1 MEKNNIKKFIK
12 MKKQIKL
19 FVLLILVAFIN
30 NVQSQVKTKPIN
42 ENDTWQKPPKEIMD
56 VLNAPLLPSVW
67 TSPTGKYMIM
77 ADPII
82 YPPLEELASDM
93 LKLAGIRV
101 NPRNN
106 GNHGEHG
113 STSPRIFN
121 ITNKVTTPLSIP
133 KNAELIDVKWTVDGQ
148 RFALSIDQKDHI
160 GLWIGDIKGNL
171 KEVKGLALN
180 KLLGTAVTWL
190 PDQKKLFLLRIPK
203 RGNPPVAPAIPKGPE
218 IKEGKGAIA
227 RSTYESRN
235 LLETAHDGELFT
247 YYATSE
253 PVVYDTEKGTY
264 QVLGA
269 SAPYTGVEFSPS
281 GNYILAERLVGPWSN
296 EVAFW
301 RFAQE
306 IEIWDKNGK
315 KVSTVASLPLA
326 DAVPVQGVPLGA
338 RSVGWRSTSPNTL
351 FWIEALD
358 GGNPV
363 AEATHRD
370 KLMSLEAPFTGKAKE
385 VFRAEHRIVG
395 GGSWGEKG
403 GMLMLTQWERKK
415 RWVYVWLLDVD
426 KGTSRIWF
434 DLNQNDSYNNPGNP
448 LFKQLAN
455 GQYVMRE
462 KNGSIYFSG
471 SGASDKG
478 NRPFLD
484 LKELGTGKSE
494 RLFRCD
500 TIKYEYF
507 VGFAEDENNI
517 ILRSESTVEVPNYY
531 LGTFGNKKEKAEAGE
546 AERELIRKPI
556 TNFTDP
562 SPELRKITKKIVKYQ
577 REDGVQLSFQLNL
590 PPNYVEGK
598 RVPTVLYAYPLEYS
612 GASEA
617 GQISGSDKRF
627 MRIYGPSHLFFL
639 LQGYAVLDQTAMPMI
654 GDPET
659 TYNTFVPQLV
669 ADAEAAVKKA
679 VEIGVADPERI
690 GVIGHSH
697 GALMV
702 ANLLAHTEL
711 FKAGI
716 ARSGSYNK
724 TNQPFGFQAERRS
737 LFEARDVYIQ
747 LSPTFFADKINEPI
761 LIIHGNDDSNPGTLT
776 YQSEVLYEAVRGS
789 GGTARLVL
797 LPHEDH
803 GYSAK
808 ENIEH
813 VLWEQLRWFDKHLKE
828 K

>member
-1 MEKNNIKKFIK
+1 

-30 NVQSQVKTKPIN
+30 SVQSQVNTKPIN

-113 STSPRIFN
+113 GTSLRIFN

-133 KNAELIDVKWTVDGQ
+133 KDAELIDVKWTVDGQ
-148 RFALSIDQKDHI
+148 RFALSIDHKDHI

-190 PDQKKLFLLRIPK
+190 PDQKKLLLLRIPK

-385 VFRAEHRIVG
+385 VFRAEHRIIG
-395 GGSWGEKG
+395 SGSWGEKE

-679 VEIGVADPERI
+679 VEMGVADPERI

>member
-1 MEKNNIKKFIK
+1 VEKNNIKKFIK

-30 NVQSQVKTKPIN
+30 SVQSQVNTKPIN

-113 STSPRIFN
+113 GTSLRIFN

-133 KNAELIDVKWTVDGQ
+133 KDAELIDVKWTVDGQ
-148 RFALSIDQKDHI
+148 RFALSIDHKDHI

-190 PDQKKLFLLRIPK
+190 PDQKKLLLLRIPK

-385 VFRAEHRIVG
+385 VFRAEHRIIG
-395 GGSWGEKG
+395 SGSWGEKE

-679 VEIGVADPERI
+679 VEMGVADPERI

>member
-1 MEKNNIKKFIK
+1 

-56 VLNAPLLPSVW
+56 VLNAPLLPAVW

-113 STSPRIFN
+113 GTSPRIFN
-121 ITNKVTTPLSIP
+121 ITNKVITPLSIP
-133 KNAELIDVKWTVDGQ
+133 QNAEVIDVKWTVDGQ
-148 RFALSIDQKDHI
+148 RFALSIDHKDHI
-160 GLWIGDIKGNL
+160 GLWIGDIKGNI
-171 KEVKGLALN
+171 KEVKGLGLN

-190 PDQKKLFLLRIPK
+190 PDQKKLLLLRIPK

-218 IKEGKGAIA
+218 IKEGKGAVA

-253 PVVYDTEKGTY
+253 PVIYDPEKGTY

-281 GNYILAERLVGPWSN
+281 GNYILVERLVGPWSN
-296 EVAFW
+296 EVAYW

-306 IEIWDKNGK
+306 IEIWDKNGN
-315 KVSTVASLPLA
+315 KVSTVASIPLA
-326 DAVPVQGVPLGA
+326 DAVPVQGVPMGA
-338 RSVGWRSTSPNTL
+338 RSVGWRATSPNTL

-363 AEATHRD
+363 AEVTHRD
-370 KLMSLEAPFTGKAKE
+370 KLMSLEAPFTGNAKE

-395 GGSWGEKG
+395 SGSWGEKE

-415 RWVYVWLLDVD
+415 RWVYAWLLDVD

-517 ILRSESTVEVPNYY
+517 ILRSESTVDVPNYY
-531 LGTFGNKKEKAEAGE
+531 LGTFGNKKEKAKAGE

-556 TNFTDP
+556 TNFADS

-577 REDGVQLSFQLNL
+577 RDDGVQLSFQLNL
-590 PPNYVEGK
+590 PPNYVEGQ

-617 GQISGSDKRF
+617 GQVSGSDKRF
-627 MRIYGPSHLFFL
+627 MRIYGPSHMFFL

-679 VEIGVADPERI
+679 VEMGVADPERI

-702 ANLLAHTEL
+702 ANLLAHTDL

-724 TNQPFGFQAERRS
+724 TNQPFGFQSERRS

-813 VLWEQLRWFDKHLKE
+813 VLWEQLRWFDKYLKG

>member
-1 MEKNNIKKFIK
+1 MNMKNHFKLVFLLLFTFLSLNTFAQNNLKQGEKDNN
-12 MKKQIKL
+12 
-19 FVLLILVAFIN
+19 
-30 NVQSQVKTKPIN
+30 
-42 ENDTWQKPPKEIMD
+42 WQKPPKEIMD

-67 TSPTGKYMIM
+67 TSPNGKFMIM

-82 YPPLEELASDM
+82 YPPLEELASEM
-93 LKLAGIRV
+93 HKLAGIRV
-101 NPRNN
+101 NPKNN

-113 STSPRIFN
+113 GSSPRIFS
-121 ITNKVTTPLSIP
+121 IKDKTTTPIKIP
-133 KNAELIDVKWTVDGQ
+133 ADAEMLDVKWTVDGS
-148 RFALSIDQKDHI
+148 RFALYVDQKDHI
-160 GLWIGDIKGNL
+160 GLWIGDIKGNI
-171 KEVKGLALN
+171 KEIKGVALN
-180 KLLGTAVTWL
+180 ELLGTAVSWL
-190 PDQKKLFLLRIPK
+190 PDQKRLMVLRLPK
-203 RGNPPVAPAIPKGPE
+203 RGNPPAPPSIPKGPE
-218 IKEGKGAIA
+218 IKEGIGANA

-235 LLETAHDGELFT
+235 LLETAHDDELFD
-247 YYATSE
+247 YYASSE
-253 PVVYDTEKGTY
+253 PVIYNPDNESF
-264 QVLGA
+264 QVLA
-269 SAPYTGVEFSPS
+269 PAAPYINVEFSPS
-281 GNYILAERLVGPWSN
+281 GEYILAEKLVGPWSH
-296 EVAFW
+296 EVAYW

-315 KVSTVASLPLA
+315 KVTTLASLPIA
-326 DAVPVQGVPLGA
+326 DAVPIQGVPLGP
-338 RSVGWRSTSPNTL
+338 RSVSWRSTAPNTL

-363 AEATHRD
+363 TEANFRD
-370 KLMSLEAPFTGKAKE
+370 KLMSMEAPFTGIPKE
-385 VFRAEHRIVG
+385 VFKAEHRITG
-395 GGSWGEKG
+395 SGSWGEKD

-426 KGTSRIWF
+426 KGTSRIWY
-434 DLNQNDSYNNPGNP
+434 DLNQSDSYNNPGNP
-448 LFKQLAN
+448 LFKQLPN
-455 GQYVMRE
+455 GESVMRE
-462 KNGSIYFSG
+462 KNGAVFFSG

-484 LKELGTGKSE
+484 LKDLTTGKSE

-500 TIKYEYF
+500 TSKYEYF
-507 VGFAEDENNI
+507 VGFGEDENNFI
-517 ILRSESTVEVPNYY
+517 FRSESNFEVPNYY
-531 LGTFGNKKEKAEAGE
+531 IGTLGKKKSKVPAGE
-546 AERELIRKPI
+546 AEREIVRKAI
-556 TNFTDP
+556 TNFTDTT
-562 SPELRKITKKIVKYQ
+562 PELRKITKKIVKYQ

-598 RVPTVLYAYPLEYS
+598 PLPTVLYAYPLEYS
-612 GASEA
+612 GANEA
-617 GQISGSDKRF
+617 GQVSGSDKRF
-627 MRIYGPSHLFFL
+627 MRIYGPSHMFFL

-659 TYNTFVPQLV
+659 TYNTFIPQLV

-679 VEIGVADPERI
+679 VEMGIADPERI

-702 ANLLAHTEL
+702 ANLLAHTDL

-724 TNQPFGFQAERRS
+724 TNQPFGFQSERRS
-737 LFEARDVYIQ
+737 LFEARDVYID
-747 LSPTFFADKINEPI
+747 LSPTFFANKINEPI
-761 LIIHGNDDSNPGTLT
+761 LIIHGKDDSNPGTRT

-797 LPHEDH
+797 LPYEDH

-813 VLWEQLRWFDKHLKE
+813 VLWEQLRWFDKYLKGN

>member
-1 MEKNNIKKFIK
+1 
-12 MKKQIKL
+12 
-19 FVLLILVAFIN
+19 
-30 NVQSQVKTKPIN
+30 
-42 ENDTWQKPPKEIMD
+42 
-56 VLNAPLLPSVW
+56 
-67 TSPTGKYMIM
+67 
-77 ADPII
+77 
-82 YPPLEELASDM
+82 
-93 LKLAGIRV
+93 
-101 NPRNN
+101 
-106 GNHGEHG
+106 
-113 STSPRIFN
+113 
-121 ITNKVTTPLSIP
+121 
-133 KNAELIDVKWTVDGQ
+133 
-148 RFALSIDQKDHI
+148 
-160 GLWIGDIKGNL
+160 
-171 KEVKGLALN
+171 
-180 KLLGTAVTWL
+180 
-190 PDQKKLFLLRIPK
+190 
-203 RGNPPVAPAIPKGPE
+203 
-218 IKEGKGAIA
+218 
-227 RSTYESRN
+227 
-235 LLETAHDGELFT
+235 
-247 YYATSE
+247 
-253 PVVYDTEKGTY
+253 
-264 QVLGA
+264 
-269 SAPYTGVEFSPS
+269 
-281 GNYILAERLVGPWSN
+281 
-296 EVAFW
+296 
-301 RFAQE
+301 
-306 IEIWDKNGK
+306 
-315 KVSTVASLPLA
+315 
-326 DAVPVQGVPLGA
+326 QGVPLGA

-577 REDGVQLSFQLNL
+577 RDDGVQLSFQLNL